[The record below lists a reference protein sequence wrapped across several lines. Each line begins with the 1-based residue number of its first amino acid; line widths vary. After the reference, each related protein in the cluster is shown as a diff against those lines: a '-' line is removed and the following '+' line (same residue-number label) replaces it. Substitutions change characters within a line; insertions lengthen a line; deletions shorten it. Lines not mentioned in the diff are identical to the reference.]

1 MLKPKPII
9 PMRINGV
16 VELNNNKRKNATRPN
31 PIQRSSHSFCTFVES
46 HAVKSLP
53 AKIIIHKT
61 LAVACES
68 DCGSNPVSLK

>member
-9 PMRINGV
+9 PMRISGV
-16 VELNNNKRKNATRPN
+16 VELDNNKIRNATRPN
-31 PIQRSSHSFCTFVES
+31 PMQRSSHSLCTFVES

-61 LAVACES
+61 LAVACEN
-68 DCGSNPVSLK
+68 DTLFCT